1 MIILIS
7 GASHTGKTALA
18 QRLLERYQI
27 PYLSMDLLKMGLI
40 RSGQTSLTVQDDDA
54 LARYLWPIAQEMV
67 KTALENNQNL
77 IVEGIYIPFDWRKG
91 FSPEEQKKIWFVCL
105 VLSEPYI
112 RSHFAQ
118 VKQYANVI
126 EKRLDDSWCSMERVL
141 EENRKNERLCREYGC
156 EMILIRENYLEELLE
171 QIGRRFPYD
180 HWLKMRIVEK
190 HQSSE

>member
-40 RSGQTSLTVQDDDA
+40 RSGQTSLTVQDDEA
-54 LARYLWPIAQEMV
+54 FTRYLWPIAQEMV
-67 KTALENNQNL
+67 KTALENDQNL
-77 IVEGIYIPFDWRKG
+77 IVEGIYIPFDWRNG
-91 FSPEEQKKIWFVCL
+91 FSPKEQEKIRFVCL

-180 HWLKMRIVEK
+180 RWLKMRIVEK

>member
-1 MIILIS
+1 
-7 GASHTGKTALA
+7 
-18 QRLLERYQI
+18 
-27 PYLSMDLLKMGLI
+27 MGLI

-54 LARYLWPIAQEMV
+54 LTRYLWPIAQEMV

-112 RSHFAQ
+112 RNHFAQ

-126 EKRLDDSWCSMERVL
+126 EKRLDDSWCSMEGVL

-180 HWLKMRIVEK
+180 RWLKMRIVEK

>member
-27 PYLSMDLLKMGLI
+27 PYLSIDLLKMGLI
-40 RSGQTSLTVQDDDA
+40 RSGQTSLTVRDDEA
-54 LARYLWPIAQEMV
+54 LMKYLWPIVREMV
-67 KTALENNQNL
+67 KTAFENDQSL
-77 IVEGIYIPFDWRKG
+77 IIEGVYIPFDWRNG
-91 FSPEEQKKIWFVCL
+91 FFPKEQEKIRFVCL

-112 RSHFAQ
+112 RNHFAQ

-126 EKRLDDSWCSMERVL
+126 EKRLDDSWCSMESVL
-141 EENRKNERLCREYGC
+141 DENRKNERLCREHGC

-171 QIGRRFPYD
+171 QIEGKFSLQNR
-180 HWLKMRIVEK
+180 
-190 HQSSE
+190 

>member
-40 RSGQTSLTVQDDDA
+40 RSGQTSLTVQDDEA
-54 LARYLWPIAQEMV
+54 LTRYLWPIAQEMV
-67 KTALENNQNL
+67 KTALENDQSL
-77 IVEGIYIPFDWRKG
+77 IVEGIYIPFDWRNG
-91 FSPEEQKKIWFVCL
+91 FSPKEQEKIRFVCL

-126 EKRLDDSWCSMERVL
+126 EKRLDDSWCSMERIL

-171 QIGRRFPYD
+171 QIGRRFPI
-180 HWLKMRIVEK
+180 RNR
-190 HQSSE
+190 